1 MAKSRVLFIAPLP
14 PPVHGSAMVSQY
26 IKDSKLVNELHD
38 CDFVNLSTS
47 RRMDEIGKGG
57 MKKLLRFVGAY
68 FAVSFKLLTHRYD
81 LCYLAITCHGMGFL
95 KDAPFVLLCKLF
107 RRKVLIHQHNKG
119 MSHCVHRWP
128 YRWLMPL
135 VYRNTTVML
144 LSWHL
149 YDDIAAVVKREQVV
163 ICANGIPQITINEDE
178 RLKAAEQRL
187 IATESQVKS
196 CGAAV
201 KPESSLLTAHGSS
214 LTNSKQE
221 YSHTDFTDYTDSR
234 TRCACAGHP
243 DGNSKHYTL
252 HTTQDNLTQ
261 NTQTSQNGTRCA
273 SAGHPD
279 GDSTH
284 YTLHTKQVGSHTD
297 YTESTD
303 SLSCQRDLDE
313 ITQNGKSLR
322 PCGLPDGNT
331 KHYTLNTIQTK
342 SLPNGVS
349 AMSESPLF
357 GRGRGEAPHL
367 LFLSNL
373 IPSKGVYVLLDA
385 CRMLHEQGLT
395 FVCDFVGGETKE
407 IDRATFE
414 EAVKER
420 GLQGIAR
427 YQGPKYGEEKERY
440 FAEADI
446 FVFPTFYYNECFPL
460 VLLEAMQH
468 RLPVVSSDEGGIP
481 DIIQHGVNGY
491 TVARKEA
498 APLAEALALLITNP
512 AQRREMG
519 EAGYARYQELY
530 TLEAFE
536 HRFVERLFNG

>member
-57 MKKLLRFVGAY
+57 MKKLLRFIGSYLALLG
-68 FAVSFKLLTHRYD
+68 KLLTHRYD

-119 MSHCVHRWP
+119 MSHCVNRWP

-135 VYRNTTVML
+135 VYRNTRVML

-163 ICANGIPQITINEDE
+163 ICANGIPQQSNNNPCTLNSKQVGSHTDFTDYTDGKSLMPLLASGVSAINEGE

-196 CGAAV
+196 CKAAV
-201 KPESSLLTAHGSS
+201 KPESSLLTAHSSS
-214 LTNSKQE
+214 LSNSTQE
-221 YSHTDFTDYTDSR
+221 YFHTDFTDYTD
-234 TRCACAGHP
+234 
-243 DGNSKHYTL
+243 
-252 HTTQDNLTQ
+252 
-261 NTQTSQNGTRCA
+261 
-273 SAGHPD
+273 
-279 GDSTH
+279 
-284 YTLHTKQVGSHTD
+284 
-297 YTESTD
+297 
-303 SLSCQRDLDE
+303 
-313 ITQNGKSLR
+313 GKSLTPLLASGGAAINEGER
-322 PCGLPDGNT
+322 L
-331 KHYTLNTIQTK
+331 KV
-342 SLPNGVS
+342 NGEWVT
-349 AMSESPLF
+349 AMSATPSPS
-357 GRGRGEAPHL
+357 GEGWGEAPHL

-385 CRMLHEQGLT
+385 CRMLHERGLT

-414 EAVKER
+414 AAVKER
-420 GLQGIAR
+420 GLEGIAR

-446 FVFPTFYYNECFPL
+446 FVQPTYEDCFPL
-460 VLLEAMQH
+460 TIVEAMQH
-468 RLPVVSSDEGGIP
+468 RLPVVSTTEGAVP
-481 DIIQHGVNGY
+481 DLIQHGVNGY

-498 APLAEALALLITNP
+498 APLAEALAQLITDP
-512 AQRREMG
+512 ALRTAMG
-519 EAGYARYQELY
+519 EAGYARYREQY

-536 HRFVERLFNG
+536 CRFVAQLMQR